1 MLGTKSWLCCN
12 IENLGGFRAAIT
24 LRLPLSG
31 EWKVGQSLQK
41 FINENRNS
49 FKVPIQSKID
59 KQKQEVMLF
68 TACRLGKKASEHI
81 QSLTQFAKQI
91 IELYRDFYTASPEI
105 DTQKHEDEICI
116 SKYHEAFEKCQAKD
130 GQISIAQLK

>member
-31 EWKVGQSLQK
+31 EWKVGQTLQK

-49 FKVPIQSKID
+49 FKVPVQSKID
-59 KQKQEVMLF
+59 K
-68 TACRLGKKASEHI
+68 
-81 QSLTQFAKQI
+81 
-91 IELYRDFYTASPEI
+91 
-105 DTQKHEDEICI
+105 
-116 SKYHEAFEKCQAKD
+116 
-130 GQISIAQLK
+130 